1 MGSVPDFA
9 DLPGASVPAL
19 TSFPGFAN
27 ARDLGGLPRLGGGI
41 TVHGALV
48 RAETPRR
55 VHAGALGWA
64 GQLVRVVDLRSAG
77 EAEAVRHPLAGHAGY
92 RLRPMIDPRAEAS
105 RPARDGLA
113 PDLTLG
119 EVYQRSVSR
128 NSAAIA
134 AIMAEVADA
143 PPGPVMVACAAGK
156 DRTGMIVAILLQH
169 AGVTKE
175 AICADYHQ
183 SELRLRDYFD
193 AELAA
198 APDQAARTTLRA
210 RQNAAPENIRQML
223 EHIDAAY
230 GSAAG
235 YLRAIGLA
243 DGQASKLR
251 DRLVADEQSG

>member
-1 MGSVPDFA
+1 MGSVPDFTV
-9 DLPGASVPAL
+9 LPGASVPAF

-27 ARDLGGLPRLGGGI
+27 ARDLGGLPRLGRG
-41 TVHGALV
+41 TTAHGALV

-55 VHAGALGWA
+55 VDAGALDWA
-64 GQLVRVVDLRSAG
+64 GQLVRVVDLRSAS

-105 RPARDGLA
+105 RPARDDLA

-128 NSAAIA
+128 NADAIV

-156 DRTGMIVAILLQH
+156 DRTGMIVAILLRH
-169 AGVTKE
+169 AGVTKD

-183 SELRLRDYFD
+183 SELRLREYFE
-193 AELAA
+193 AELAEIT
-198 APDQAARTTLRA
+198 DQAAREALRA

-223 EHIDAAY
+223 DHIDAAY

-235 YLRAIGLA
+235 YLQAIGLT
-243 DGQASKLR
+243 DGQASRLR
-251 DRLVADEQSG
+251 DRLVADERSG